1 MASNFLE
8 QWRKSGRKIN
18 HSGFDLTQKK
28 VYSQPFG
35 LMTMPLFSETNP
47 NEHFELNVDGFMR
60 TETMNTAAFAD
71 GKLITSLFF
80 VPYSQIWHNFNSF
93 VTQKDDRH
101 SSAYK
106 GLQNVPVIHL
116 WDLHLEIL
124 RMYTTK
130 RIIECYCKS
139 EEVGDY
145 YYIDNPLFA
154 REALS
159 AYRDEFSFESDS
171 ALSVNPD
178 EGDRF
183 VLRWL
188 SDLHGMPYVDNLIR
202 AVQFYKYGSPFL
214 YLSDFDAIYNGRIS
228 AYEIPTFVQM
238 ASALRD
244 AYVSTLD
251 AFFGVGKPG
260 QEADTMFW
268 HKYVNLFRPAA
279 YQHIFYDYFRNKYFD
294 EIPYFQQSGDSRK
307 LVRYIDSFNF
317 DDLECDSL
325 ENAIFDFHT
334 DTIAD
339 YGVQSS
345 EAGHNVPNWNYAR
358 FLCLFDM
365 HYRQYKHDIYTSAL
379 NATQFGAVSSISF
392 EGTPDITFDSAGN
405 FLLGSNNGHL
415 SKESVSYSDFVTG
428 VDSQSFD
435 VPDYTLG
442 LFNSDSLFHSPIAA
456 STFNS
461 DYINHQNNEGTLSI
475 QGIRDVHTSDAVS
488 GFTSQSLLS
497 KLKLPS
503 LFDVLQLRRA
513 ELMQQWK
520 QNALRAGNM
529 VDDNFKVHYGI
540 EPYYESDN
548 NVMVLGSWEAP
559 LECKPVVATASTGDA
574 TNGKVGDLAATGVAS
589 ANAHTVRF
597 KSADFGVIVGINY
610 FLPDVFYS
618 ANGIDQNN
626 TLMEPFDFYSEE
638 FENIGFENL
647 PFATQTIA
655 GKSKMLDNIGFV
667 PPYTRYKT
675 AVDEVF
681 GEFSSIGSFD
691 GSMRAWTMQRE
702 DVPAYLVNGVMVRD
716 KSAFY
721 VDPRISDSL
730 FGVAYNGNQNTDPIS
745 CYYQYTVKALRPMSV
760 LGIPIFG

>member
-80 VPYSQIWHNFNSF
+80 VPFSQIWHNFNSF

-124 RMYTTK
+124 RMYATK
-130 RIIECYCKS
+130 RIIECYCLS
-139 EEVGDY
+139 QGFGEFFYVDEPSIVST
-145 YYIDNPLFA
+145 
-154 REALS
+154 AL
-159 AYRDEFSFESDS
+159 AEYRDDYSFADDS
-171 ALSVNPD
+171 VLSVNPD

-188 SDLHGMPYVDNLIR
+188 HDLHGMPYVDNLIR
-202 AVQFYKYGSPFL
+202 SVQFYKYGSPFL
-214 YLSDFDAIYNGRIS
+214 YLSAFDNRFNFLIR
-228 AYEIPTFVQM
+228 EFETPTFAQYT
-238 ASALRD
+238 AALRD
-244 AYVSTLD
+244 AYTSILGS
-251 AFFGVGKPG
+251 FFGVGKSG
-260 QEADTMFW
+260 QESSTMFW

-317 DDLECDSL
+317 DDLDCDSL
-325 ENAIFDFHT
+325 EHAIFDFHT
-334 DTIAD
+334 NTIAD

-345 EAGHNVPNWNYAR
+345 EDGHNVPNWNYAR

-392 EGTPDITFDSAGN
+392 EGTPDITFDAAGH
-405 FLLGSNNGHL
+405 FLLGSANGKL
-415 SKESVSYSDFVTG
+415 SKENVHLGTFLSHINYLNDLEVPSISEL
-428 VDSQSFD
+428 FD
-435 VPDYTLG
+435 PNTI
-442 LFNSDSLFHSPIAA
+442 FTSPVAG
-456 STFNS
+456 STFND
-461 DYINHQNNEGTLSI
+461 DYATAQRELSSNASRI
-475 QGIRDVHTSDAVS
+475 LDVTSSPGVN
-488 GFTSQSLLS
+488 GFASESLLS

-559 LECKPVVATASTGDA
+559 LECKPVVATASTGDQ

-597 KSADFGVIVGINY
+597 KSADFGVIVGVNY